1 MSIITKQDVKLFL
14 GLTNSADDVLL
25 DRIIACA
32 EADALSKIDC
42 NISTVS
48 TYTEFFDGDR
58 VGRTILLKY
67 SPITAI
73 VAIWDDI
80 TRAFTNDTQIPATN
94 YAIAQGGVVKLDP
107 WIVFMRGIQNVKVQY
122 QAGYAAIPEDFKKA
136 LIFMTMADYMG
147 VKTRINAVADDEIGG
162 KIKGLRKQAQDIL
175 DGFRNYGNGN

>member
-1 MSIITKQDVKLFL
+1 MSIITKADVKLFL
-14 GLTNSADDVLL
+14 DLKTSNDDAIL
-25 DRIIACA
+25 DKLIACA
-32 EADALSKIDC
+32 EADAASKIDC
-42 NISTVS
+42 SISTVS

-58 VGRTILLKY
+58 VGNRLLLKY
-67 SPITAI
+67 SPVTAI

-80 TRAFTNDTQIPATN
+80 TRAFTDDTQIPATN

-122 QAGYAAIPEDFKKA
+122 QAGYSAIPEDYKKA
-136 LIFMTMADYMG
+136 LIFIVMADYMG

-162 KIKGLRKQAQDIL
+162 KIKGLRAQAKDIL